1 MQTKCGRWFLA
12 LVTAIN
18 LAWIAP
24 PALAA
29 EKQSSEG
36 KVAIVNGSVISL
48 EDFNREINN
57 VLRQL
62 ASKGRTFD
70 NPQLQSIKKEV
81 LEGLINGVLLYQ
93 ESQRKEIKV
102 EGVAVNEQLETLKK
116 RFSTEDGF
124 KDALEKA
131 NLSEAEIRSHIERG
145 LAIEKFIT
153 EQFVEKV
160 TVSDKEFR
168 AYFDSN
174 PNSFK
179 QPEQVRASHIL
190 IKVDPQADESQRAE
204 ARKKIEEIQQK
215 LQKGEDFATLAK
227 ELSQGPSNAK
237 GGDLGYFRRGQMVKP
252 FEQAAFAL
260 RPGELS
266 NLVETRFGY
275 HLIKVIDKKPEKAIP
290 YEDINKERLGQY
302 LKDKKVDEEVGLY
315 VKKLKEDAKVERFLT
330 ETPK

>member
-1 MQTKCGRWFLA
+1 MQIKHGRWFLA
-12 LVTAIN
+12 LVTTIN

-36 KVAIVNGSVISL
+36 KIAIVNGSVISL
-48 EDFNREINN
+48 KDFNREINH
-57 VLRQL
+57 VLQQL
-62 ASKGRTFD
+62 ASKGKTFD
-70 NPQLQSIKKEV
+70 NSQLQSIKEEV

-102 EGVAVNEQLETLKK
+102 EGVAVNEQLETLRK

-124 KDALEKA
+124 KDALNKA

-153 EQFVEKV
+153 GQFVEKI
-160 TVSDKEFR
+160 TVPDKELR
-168 AYFDSN
+168 AYYDSN
-174 PNSFK
+174 PDSFK

-190 IKVDPQADESQRAE
+190 IKLDPQADESQRAE
-204 ARKKIEEIQQK
+204 ARKKIEDIQQK

-227 ELSQGPSNAK
+227 ELSQGPSSAK

-260 RPGELS
+260 KLGELS

-275 HLIKVIDKKPEKAIP
+275 HLIKVIDKKPEKTIP
-290 YEDINKERLGQY
+290 YEDINKERLLQY
-302 LKDKKVDEEVGLY
+302 LKDKKVHEEVGLY
-315 VKKLKEDAKVERFLT
+315 VKKLKEDAKVERFPT